1 MALTV
6 RTAVPDDAGAVTRV
20 HTASWRWAYA
30 DSVPAAYLDGLDAS
44 QPERIRL
51 WRQRYAAPDGD
62 TAHLVA
68 AADGVVVGFVT
79 VGPYRVN
86 QDPAHL
92 VPGEGEVRAIYV
104 APGSARTG
112 VGSALLRAGLG
123 RLAAAGR
130 CPVRLWVLSA
140 NAPARAF
147 YARFGFVPDGQE
159 GTFTLATDSGPVE
172 LPELR
177 YTLA

>member
-1 MALTV
+1 MALTI
-6 RTAVPDDAGAVTRV
+6 RTAVPDDAEAVTRV

-30 DSVPAAYLDGLDAS
+30 DSVPAAYLDGLDATA
-44 QPERIRL
+44 PWRVRL
-51 WRQRYAAPDGD
+51 WRERYAAPKLD

-68 AADGVVVGFVT
+68 DVDGVVVGFIT

-86 QDPAHL
+86 QDPDHL

-112 VGSALLRAGLG
+112 VGSALLGAGLA
-123 RLAAAGR
+123 RLAAVGR
-130 CPVRLWVLSA
+130 SPVRLWVLTA
-140 NAPARAF
+140 NARARAF
-147 YARFGFVPDGQE
+147 YARFGFVPDGLA
-159 GTFTLATDSGPVE
+159 GTFTLDTDDGPVE